1 MPCLFNQS
9 ISLSQLNVWDIPIGP
24 VLFDTFFLKCQIFM
38 LNLLFKKK
46 NKKNLAYLCLMLL
59 LLFDDLKHSSMTRR
73 EEEIRKGQRLLS
85 QHCSLMETKSNEAQS
100 RHFSRVS
107 ALLFPS
113 VCARAQ
119 REKKWFHVVCTVYW
133 VWGDISDAF
142 QHSVPVH

>member
-24 VLFDTFFLKCQIFM
+24 VLFDTFFKVW
-38 LNLLFKKK
+38 NLYVKSSFFKKK
-46 NKKNLAYLCLMLL
+46 KKNLAYLCLMLL

-100 RHFSRVS
+100 RHFSQVS
-107 ALLFPS
+107 TLLFPS
-113 VCARAQ
+113 VYARAQ

>member
-1 MPCLFNQS
+1 MFEIFPLDQFYL
-9 ISLSQLNVWDIPIGP
+9 IPFFKVWNLY
-24 VLFDTFFLKCQIFM
+24 VKSSFLK
-38 LNLLFKKK
+38 KK
-46 NKKNLAYLCLMLL
+46 KKNLAYLCLMLL

-100 RHFSRVS
+100 RHFSQVS
-107 ALLFPS
+107 TLLFPS
-113 VCARAQ
+113 VYARAQ
-119 REKKWFHVVCTVYW
+119 REKKWFHVVCIVYW